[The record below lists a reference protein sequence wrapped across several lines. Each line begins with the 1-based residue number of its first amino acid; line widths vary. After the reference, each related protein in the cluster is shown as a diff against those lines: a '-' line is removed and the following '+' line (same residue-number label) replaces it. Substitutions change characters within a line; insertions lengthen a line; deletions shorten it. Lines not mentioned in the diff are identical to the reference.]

1 MSRAAV
7 QGAAAS
13 VAMTAAGV
21 VAGYGFW
28 IATMFALIPF
38 LLFLVFG
45 VAPFVALL
53 GAAAIAC
60 CTSRRPCAAPE
71 WAQRHRHAFWV
82 GAIGVL
88 VVVCV
93 ITVTEMP
100 GYVPFW
106 PG

>member
-1 MSRAAV
+1 MSRAV
-7 QGAAAS
+7 VRGAAAS
-13 VAMTAAGV
+13 VAMTATGV

-28 IATMFALIPF
+28 IVTMFALIPF

-53 GAAAIAC
+53 CAAAIAW

-82 GAIGVL
+82 GALGVL
-88 VVVCV
+88 AFICAQTVVPL
-93 ITVTEMP
+93 P
-100 GYVPFW
+100 GSEPFW
-106 PG
+106 

>member
-1 MSRAAV
+1 MSRAVV

-53 GAAAIAC
+53 GAAAIAFF
-60 CTSRRPCAAPE
+60 TSRRPCAAPA
-71 WAQRHRHAFWV
+71 WAQRHRQAFWT
-82 GAIGVL
+82 GALGIL

-93 ITVTEMP
+93 ITVTEIP
-100 GYVPFW
+100 GYVPIW